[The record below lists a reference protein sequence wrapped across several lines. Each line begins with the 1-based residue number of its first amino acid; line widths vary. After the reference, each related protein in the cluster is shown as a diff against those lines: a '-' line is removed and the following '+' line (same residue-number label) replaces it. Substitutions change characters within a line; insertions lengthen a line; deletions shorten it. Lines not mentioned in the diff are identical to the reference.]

1 MEFLSKTVILFIL
14 FFSSTVLG
22 QIDIQDRNL
31 DKILFE
37 KTNYSNAQ
45 RSNQFVG
52 RAMLYSLD
60 LKEVEEDLKDSSS
73 VIDSLISLY
82 KNTGGPNWTNKTGWE
97 DGVAGYDYNYCDWYG
112 INCNL
117 NEEITSI
124 NLGQNNLIGTLNN
137 SIDQFNK
144 LEKFDVF
151 NNDLT
156 GTIPDMW
163 TNMLDVKYLDFG
175 RNSFSGPLPQSLNL
189 LTDLETFYGDN
200 NSFIGDLPESFG
212 TFSNLNTFHLNDNDF
227 SGFFPSGYYSLCNR
241 ESVDLTSNFGLPSS
255 GNLTQFCQDFAGSD

>member
-1 MEFLSKTVILFIL
+1 MMMMTFKLWYLIGYANAGSWQLFCDDYFLY
-14 FFSSTVLG
+14 
-22 QIDIQDRNL
+22 QIGIICIQ
-31 DKILFE
+31 
-37 KTNYSNAQ
+37 
-45 RSNQFVG
+45 
-52 RAMLYSLD
+52 LYSLD

-144 LEKFDVF
+144 LDKLYRQQAKKTINNTGGKPYKEKKKKKLSKSWKQHIFTCKQE
-151 NNDLT
+151 LT
-156 GTIPDMW
+156 I
-163 TNMLDVKYLDFG
+163 V
-175 RNSFSGPLPQSLNL
+175 
-189 LTDLETFYGDN
+189 
-200 NSFIGDLPESFG
+200 
-212 TFSNLNTFHLNDNDF
+212 
-227 SGFFPSGYYSLCNR
+227 
-241 ESVDLTSNFGLPSS
+241 
-255 GNLTQFCQDFAGSD
+255 